1 MQYAANSRHNG
12 TKTSTHVRN
21 TDTPMLSCCHINSSL
36 QFSVVTGQAPI
47 TLERKITSEG
57 KQILRKK
64 QKIVTQYETNRTLD
78 WTKKVRSAYVHQ
90 DTYHRLNESQQ
101 KPKPRRQHS
110 THKKIIILLQQQQML
125 LRALRMAYNFFAV
138 SCGHC
143 LYKTRREP
151 AARCLVWSFAV
162 NRHFFCRHLSF
173 PSENRKAPHQC
184 SVLSSR

>member
-1 MQYAANSRHNG
+1 MGMQYAANSRHNG

-90 DTYHRLNESQQ
+90 DTYHRLNE
-101 KPKPRRQHS
+101 
-110 THKKIIILLQQQQML
+110 
-125 LRALRMAYNFFAV
+125 
-138 SCGHC
+138 
-143 LYKTRREP
+143 
-151 AARCLVWSFAV
+151 
-162 NRHFFCRHLSF
+162 
-173 PSENRKAPHQC
+173 
-184 SVLSSR
+184 